1 MPLIIPGLVE
11 PKSQNEQTAQKE
23 EKPEEKAQESPSSQN
38 KAESSGEEG
47 KKSDGMSDEARRKFE
62 EAMDLEYQK
71 REGGA

>member
-11 PKSQNEQTAQKE
+11 PKSQNQESSKRE
-23 EKPEEKAQESPSSQN
+23 EKPEEKSQDSSSSQN

-47 KKSDGMSDEARRKFE
+47 KKSDGMSEEARRKFE
-62 EAMDLEYQK
+62 EAMDVEYQK

>member
-11 PKSQNEQTAQKE
+11 PKSQKEQTAQKE
-23 EKPEEKAQESPSSQN
+23 EKPEEKVQESPSTQN